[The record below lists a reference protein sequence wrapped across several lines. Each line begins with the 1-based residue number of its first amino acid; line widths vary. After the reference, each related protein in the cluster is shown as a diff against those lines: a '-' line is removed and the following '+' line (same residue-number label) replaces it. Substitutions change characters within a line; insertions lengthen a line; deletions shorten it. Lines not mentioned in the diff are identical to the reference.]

1 MNKILDVINKQRNY
15 FQNGNTFN
23 VKNRIEFLD
32 KLYNVIRNNTTLIYN
47 ALQLDL
53 GKNEDE
59 AYTCE
64 IGLLLNEISYIKN
77 NLLNWTKPKKVKT
90 PLSSWSSK
98 GYIQY
103 SPYGV
108 VLIIAPWNY
117 PFLLSLQPLIGAIAA
132 GNCAVVKP
140 SELSPNC
147 SEVIS
152 KIINEVFSEEYVS
165 VIIGDK
171 SVVDE
176 LLKYK
181 FDYLF
186 YTGNSVVASSIM
198 QKISKYLTP
207 VTLELGGK
215 SPCIIDSSADLRLA
229 ARRIIFGKLLNAG
242 QTCVAPDYI
251 IVTKDVKQILINY
264 LILEINSQYGDN
276 ILFNNNFGKII
287 NQRHF
292 DRLLNLI
299 DTQKV
304 VYGGKFS
311 AEFLKIEPTIMDNVA
326 ENDKVM
332 QEEIFGPIL
341 PILTVENIYYAKKII
356 AKFPEP
362 LALYVFS
369 NTKDVINYFINT
381 ISFGGGCINDTIM
394 HLASDYLPFGGVG
407 KSGMGNYHGKH
418 SFYTFS
424 HEKSISKSK
433 TFLDIPIRYQPYS
446 TLKRWMI
453 RLFLK

>member
-215 SPCIIDSSADLRLA
+215 SPCIIDSSSDLRLA

-341 PILTVENIYYAKKII
+341 PILTVENIYDAKKII

>member
-1 MNKILDVINKQRNY
+1 M
-15 FQNGNTFN
+15 
-23 VKNRIEFLD
+23 
-32 KLYNVIRNNTTLIYN
+32 
-47 ALQLDL
+47 
-53 GKNEDE
+53 
-59 AYTCE
+59 
-64 IGLLLNEISYIKN
+64 
-77 NLLNWTKPKKVKT
+77 
-90 PLSSWSSK
+90 
-98 GYIQY
+98 
-103 SPYGV
+103 
-108 VLIIAPWNY
+108 
-117 PFLLSLQPLIGAIAA
+117 SLQPLIGAIAA

-152 KIINEVFSEEYVS
+152 KIINEVISEEYVS

-186 YTGNSVVASSIM
+186 YTGNSIVASSIM

-215 SPCIIDSSADLRLA
+215 SPCIIDSSSDLRLA

-251 IVTKDVKQILINY
+251 IVTKDVKQKLINY

-311 AEFLKIEPTIMDNVA
+311 AELLKIEPTIMDNVA

-341 PILTVENIYYAKKII
+341 PILTVENIFDAKKII
-356 AKFPEP
+356 EKFPEP

-369 NTKDVINYFINT
+369 NTKDVINFFINT

-407 KSGMGNYHGKH
+407 NSGMGNYHGKH

>member
-1 MNKILDVINKQRNY
+1 
-15 FQNGNTFN
+15 
-23 VKNRIEFLD
+23 
-32 KLYNVIRNNTTLIYN
+32 
-47 ALQLDL
+47 
-53 GKNEDE
+53 
-59 AYTCE
+59 
-64 IGLLLNEISYIKN
+64 
-77 NLLNWTKPKKVKT
+77 
-90 PLSSWSSK
+90 
-98 GYIQY
+98 
-103 SPYGV
+103 
-108 VLIIAPWNY
+108 
-117 PFLLSLQPLIGAIAA
+117 
-132 GNCAVVKP
+132 
-140 SELSPNC
+140 
-147 SEVIS
+147 
-152 KIINEVFSEEYVS
+152 
-165 VIIGDK
+165 
-171 SVVDE
+171 
-176 LLKYK
+176 
-181 FDYLF
+181 
-186 YTGNSVVASSIM
+186 M

-251 IVTKDVKQILINY
+251 IVTKDVKQKLINY

-341 PILTVENIYYAKKII
+341 PILTVENIFDAKII
-356 AKFPEP
+356 IEKFPEP

>member
-341 PILTVENIYYAKKII
+341 PILTVENIYDAKKII

>member
-1 MNKILDVINKQRNY
+1 MNNILDVINKQRNY

-90 PLSSWSSK
+90 PLSSWPSK

-108 VLIIAPWNY
+108 VLIIVPWNY

-251 IVTKDVKQILINY
+251 IVTKDVKQKLINY

-341 PILTVENIYYAKKII
+341 PILTVENIYDAKKII

-407 KSGMGNYHGKH
+407 NSGMGNYHGKH